1 MEKVLFLKEKRPRK
15 TSPILVEN
23 AWEQRMFTTM
33 QKKGQL
39 ILKTPLAILKNAD
52 V

>member
-1 MEKVLFLKEKRPRK
+1 MGTKDVYN
-15 TSPILVEN
+15 N
-23 AWEQRMFTTM
+23 A
-33 QKKGQL
+33 KKGQL

>member
-1 MEKVLFLKEKRPRK
+1 MQKRPRK

-33 QKKGQL
+33 QKKVA
-39 ILKTPLAILKNAD
+39 INTKTLGHIQYAD
-52 V
+52 A